1 MAVYGAFLAF
11 RASSVYGTLDFVI
24 SLLASF
30 FSLEMATGL

>member
-1 MAVYGAFLAF
+1 MAVYGPFLAF
-11 RASSVYGTLDFVI
+11 RASSVYGTLDFVV